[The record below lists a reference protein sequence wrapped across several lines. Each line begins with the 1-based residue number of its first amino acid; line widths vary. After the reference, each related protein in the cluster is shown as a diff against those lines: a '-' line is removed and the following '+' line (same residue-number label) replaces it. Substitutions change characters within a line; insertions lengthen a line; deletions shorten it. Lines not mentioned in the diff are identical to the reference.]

1 MSVLCSTLLSQV
13 NSRAHEACRLVSLVT
28 YDTSAES
35 VHSLAR
41 LRTFSQEFK
50 CIAQQFDCVRHVI
63 SGV

>member
-1 MSVLCSTLLSQV
+1 MKPADSCILDK
-13 NSRAHEACRLVSLVT
+13 VSLVT
-28 YDTSAES
+28 YDISAGS
-35 VHSLAR
+35 VLTLAR